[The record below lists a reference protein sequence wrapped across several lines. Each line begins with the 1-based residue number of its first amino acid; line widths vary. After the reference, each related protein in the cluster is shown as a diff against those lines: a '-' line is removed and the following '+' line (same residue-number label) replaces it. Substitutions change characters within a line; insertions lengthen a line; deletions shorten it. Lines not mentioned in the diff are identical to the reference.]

1 MSATQPHSTDRD
13 QPLEAEPTGPR
24 EIVLYE
30 HSPALFRSNPI
41 GFSLAVLLCLVV
53 VGFVILLVWW
63 IKSRGTVLTVTNE
76 RTILRTGILS
86 KSLDEVWH
94 RDVRNVV
101 LEQRPMQRLFDVGR
115 IAVSSAGQDDF
126 EIVAEGI
133 PFPGEV
139 KRIIDESKL
148 RAIQALERGA
158 PA

>member
-1 MSATQPHSTDRD
+1 MNEGQRQPAGTD
-13 QPLEAEPTGPR
+13 EPREVDPAAPR
-24 EIVLYE
+24 EIVLYK
-30 HSPALFRSNPI
+30 HSPALFRSNPV
-41 GFSLAVLLCLVV
+41 GFSVAVLLCLVV

-63 IKSRGTVLTVTNE
+63 IRSRGTVLTVTSE
-76 RTILRTGILS
+76 RTILRKGILS

-101 LEQRPMQRLFDVGR
+101 LEQKPMQRLFDVGR

-126 EIVAEGI
+126 EIAVDGV
-133 PFPGEV
+133 PFPNEV

-148 RAIQALERGA
+148 RAIQAAERSA

>member
-1 MSATQPHSTDRD
+1 MNESRPLPTDADEPRA
-13 QPLEAEPTGPR
+13 AEPTGSR
-24 EIVLYE
+24 EIVLYK
-30 HSPALFRSNPI
+30 HSPALFRSNPV

-76 RTILRTGILS
+76 RTILRRGILS

-126 EIVAEGI
+126 EIAVDGI

-148 RAIQALERGA
+148 RAIQMAERDA
-158 PA
+158 SD

>member
-1 MSATQPHSTDRD
+1 MSKNEPLSTDADAPRD
-13 QPLEAEPTGPR
+13 AEPIGPR
-24 EIVLYE
+24 EIVLYK
-30 HSPALFRSNPI
+30 HSPSLFRSNPI

-53 VGFVILLVWW
+53 VGIVILLVWW
-63 IKSRGTVLTVTNE
+63 IRSRGTVLTVTNE

-86 KSLDEVWH
+86 KSLNEVWH

-101 LEQRPMQRLFDVGR
+101 LEQKPMQRLFDVGR
-115 IAVSSAGQDDF
+115 IAVSSAGQDDV
-126 EIVAEGI
+126 EISVDGI

-148 RAIQALERGA
+148 RAIQAAERGA

>member
-1 MSATQPHSTDRD
+1 MSEGQFLTTDAGEPR
-13 QPLEAEPTGPR
+13 EAEPTGPR
-24 EIVLYE
+24 EIVLYK

-41 GFSLAVLLCLVV
+41 GFSLAVLSCLVV

-63 IKSRGTVLTVTNE
+63 IRSRGTVLTVTNE

-86 KSLDEVWH
+86 KSLNEVWH

-101 LEQRPMQRLFDVGR
+101 LEQKPMQRVFDVGR
-115 IAVSSAGQDDF
+115 IAVSSAGQDDV
-126 EIVAEGI
+126 EIAVDGI

-148 RAIQALERGA
+148 RAIQAEERSA